1 MENVAEKIAEKVIA
15 KPELANTP
23 GYDGVGM
30 PLKSEEVVVE
40 VVEKE
45 EPVIVEE
52 MKEVGRKMFWRLISR
67 TVDKFGVMT
76 TVHGSTIAEI
86 GVIIKTVHSY
96 PDGSLVANS
105 FLVPKAKLI
114 TFTQE
119 NPADPTKKI
128 AFFDLVQPDAVD
140 MNAGRF

>member
-1 MENVAEKIAEKVIA
+1 MENVAEQIAEKVIA
-15 KPELANTP
+15 RPELANTP

-30 PLKSEEVVVE
+30 PLKSEEVEVVE

-45 EPVIVEE
+45 EPVIEE

-67 TVDKFGVMT
+67 SLDKFGIMT

-86 GVIIKTVHSY
+86 GVIVKTVHSY

-105 FLVPKAKLI
+105 FLVPKAKLL

-119 NPADPTKKI
+119 NPTDPTKKI

-140 MNAGRF
+140 MGAGRF